1 MSWNST
7 FLYLT
12 SKFSK
17 NTANKSCLALILL
30 LSMTRR
36 ALKATISFSM
46 LSEVDVRL
54 LYGSAKGFD
63 IQMSSKLYIMF
74 GRGPHDLGS
83 VTLREW

>member
-1 MSWNST
+1 MSWSSA

-17 NTANKSCLALILL
+17 NTTNRSCLALILL

-36 ALKATISFSM
+36 ALKVTTSFSM

-63 IQMSSKLYIMF
+63 IQMPLKVYIMF
-74 GRGPHDLGS
+74 G
-83 VTLREW
+83 